1 MIFLENPIH
10 NFTHTDLFIDAGLR
24 EKLNKIMAS
33 DYFTTTPEI
42 KAPVEVA
49 AAAGNYTFQV
59 PVHVSM
65 IPQVSMPVSVEG
77 SGAEFAEFQQQ
88 VKLAPYPYKCV
99 GH

>member
-1 MIFLENPIH
+1 MILSTFSLTRVILD
-10 NFTHTDLFIDAGLR
+10 TGLR

-59 PVHVSM
+59 PSVHGSVV
-65 IPQVSMPVSVEG
+65 PQVIMPTPVEG
-77 SGAEFAEFQQQ
+77 SVTEFQQE
-88 VKLAPYPYKCV
+88 VRS
-99 GH
+99 